1 MPHPLRS
8 RCSLR
13 SRPLLLAAILGLCAT
28 SGCAGSSPTSASD
41 PAPETIADASADVTD
56 TSTAGDGAP
65 PADADLPTDA
75 PADTRDAASPS
86 KDAGADAKSDASADT
101 NADAPAGCGAWAG
114 DPKFTCSADGTTRGK
129 CVGTT
134 PSVEPCARGCL
145 REPAGTDAVC
155 LATTASWSCS
165 GSYGTTRSA
174 AGDYDLTAFGCWKDA
189 AGTVHTD
196 PGDNCI
202 PTCLSKA
209 IAAGLCPAGATG
221 PQCEESIDWYTA
233 DGARFGCLQR
243 LKITNPKN
251 GKAVI
256 AVALDYGPG
265 CSVEATVGQ
274 YALDA
279 SGRVNQYL
287 FGSDQ
292 GISDKSLVHVVEVDN
307 STPLGPVP

>member
-1 MPHPLRS
+1 VP
-8 RCSLR
+8 
-13 SRPLLLAAILGLCAT
+13 RPLQSRSLLLVALLANLAP
-28 SGCAGSSPTSASD
+28 SGCAGATT
-41 PAPETIADASADVTD
+41 PAGNAAVDAAVTAADASSDADPANDASVPGDSAATD
-56 TSTAGDGAP
+56 DAAP
-65 PADADLPTDA
+65 PAE
-75 PADTRDAASPS
+75 
-86 KDAGADAKSDASADT
+86 
-101 NADAPAGCGAWAG
+101 
-114 DPKFTCSADGTTRGK
+114 
-129 CVGTT
+129 TT
-134 PSVEPCARGCL
+134 PSVETCARGCL
-145 REPAGTDAVC
+145 REPAGDSVC
-155 LATTASWSCS
+155 LATTASWSCT

-209 IAAGLCPAGATG
+209 IAAGVCAPGATG
-221 PQCEESIDWYTA
+221 PQCEESVNWYTA

-287 FGSDQ
+287 FGSAQ

>member
-1 MPHPLRS
+1 VP
-8 RCSLR
+8 
-13 SRPLLLAAILGLCAT
+13 RPLQSRSLLLVALLANLAP
-28 SGCAGSSPTSASD
+28 SGCAGATT
-41 PAPETIADASADVTD
+41 PAGNAAVDAAVTAADASSDADPANDASVPGDSATTD
-56 TSTAGDGAP
+56 DAAP
-65 PADADLPTDA
+65 PADTGANPKDATPDA
-75 PADTRDAASPS
+75 P
-86 KDAGADAKSDASADT
+86 SAP
-101 NADAPAGCGAWAG
+101 DAPAGCGTWAG
-114 DPKFTCSADGTTRGK
+114 DTKFTCSADGATRGK

-134 PSVEPCARGCL
+134 PSVETCARGCL
-145 REPAGTDAVC
+145 REPAGDSVC
-155 LATTASWSCS
+155 LATTASWSCT

-209 IAAGLCPAGATG
+209 IAAGVCAPGATG
-221 PQCEESIDWYTA
+221 PQCEESVNWYTA

-287 FGSDQ
+287 FGSAQ